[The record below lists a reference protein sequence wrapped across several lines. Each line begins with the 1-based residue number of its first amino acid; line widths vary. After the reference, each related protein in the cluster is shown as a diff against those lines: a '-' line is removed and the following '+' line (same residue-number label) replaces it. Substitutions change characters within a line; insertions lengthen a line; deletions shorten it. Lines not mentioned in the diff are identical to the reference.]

1 MMKKAICV
9 FAACAM
15 LILAATGCG
24 AAGSSTYTGNDNDV
38 FGDRGV
44 GADNNTG
51 ANLTP
56 NVTTSME
63 GANTSVKP
71 SHPSYE
77 QMLKNAHVHDTD
89 GILTDGENAC
99 SG

>member
-1 MMKKAICV
+1 MKKAICV

-24 AAGSSTYTGNDNDV
+24 AAGSSTYTGSDNDI
-38 FGDRGV
+38 FGDGGM
-44 GADNNTG
+44 GANDNTG
-51 ANLTP
+51 ANLNP
-56 NVTTSME
+56 NVTTSMG
-63 GANTSVKP
+63 GANTTTKP
-71 SHPSYE
+71 SRPSYE
-77 QMLKNAHVHDTD
+77 QMLRNAHVHDTD